1 MVKLNKLHIT
11 VKKIKCNVTNFSCGI
26 LSLVFQQLFYLFI
39 LFSFYLLLVVVN
51 VQCFKSDSL
60 GLSGSV
66 RRTSKW
72 HLCDAL
78 RFQ

>member
-1 MVKLNKLHIT
+1 M
-11 VKKIKCNVTNFSCGI
+11 TNFRHSI

-51 VQCFKSDSL
+51 VRYVQCFKSDNL

-66 RRTSKW
+66 SGHSVVTAMSCYSEAE
-72 HLCDAL
+72 HSELET
-78 RFQ
+78 